1 MRIEGEYTFRAP
13 CEVVFDLLQN
23 PDALSKAMPGATQ
36 LVKIGED
43 SYEAQM
49 TVKIGSING
58 TYAGTIAVQESQR
71 PEHFRLLVEGK
82 GAAGFLKGEGTVD
95 LEPSAEGT
103 LIHYAGETQVGGRI
117 AQVGQ
122 RLVEAVARKVINQGL
137 QSLENQLAASPES
150 EQE

>member
-23 PDALSKAMPGATQ
+23 PEALAKAMPGATQ
-36 LVKIGED
+36 LTKVGEET
-43 SYEAQM
+43 YEAQM

-58 TYAGTIAVQESQR
+58 TYAGTIAVADSQR
-71 PEHFRLLVEGK
+71 PDHFRLIVEGK

-95 LEPSAEGT
+95 LEPASEGT
-103 LIHYAGETQVGGRI
+103 LIRYAGETQVGGRI

-137 QSLENQLAASPES
+137 QSLENQLTASAGA
-150 EQE
+150 EQG